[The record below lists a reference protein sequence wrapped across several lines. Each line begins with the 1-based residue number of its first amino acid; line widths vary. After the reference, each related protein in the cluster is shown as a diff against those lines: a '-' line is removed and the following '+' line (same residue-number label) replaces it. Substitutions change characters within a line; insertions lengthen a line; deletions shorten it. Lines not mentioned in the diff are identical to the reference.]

1 MTTFAPR
8 LHHFA
13 TSVENLDRTA
23 AWYREKLGFAE
34 EYRYEV
40 AEIGMQA
47 AFLVLGEVR
56 LELFEMAESRPAP
69 EDELRFDRY
78 LGVRGL
84 KHVALAVDDLD
95 AARAELERAGVEF
108 VTEPLE
114 VPGSGGE
121 RFCFLADPDGVLI
134 ELFEPRIR
142 SGEGG

>member
-1 MTTFAPR
+1 MTTFTPR

-23 AWYREKLGFAE
+23 TWYREKLGFRD

-40 AEIGMQA
+40 AELGMRA

-56 LELFEMAESRPAP
+56 LELFQMADSRPAP

-95 AARAELERAGVEF
+95 GARAELEAAGVEF
-108 VTEPLE
+108 TTEPME
-114 VPGSGGE
+114 VPDSGGA

-134 ELFEPRIR
+134 ELFEPA
-142 SGEGG
+142 